1 MFHTFIY
8 LEFLVIDKVEL
19 EEHKTS
25 GFIFLAISVRFAPI
39 LAYFDWTI
47 KVRLYTSFS
56 LSSSYILSWRA
67 MASRYSC

>member
-19 EEHKTS
+19 EEHKTR

-39 LAYFDWTI
+39 LAYFDWTTEQHFQLCGI
-47 KVRLYTSFS
+47 CY
-56 LSSSYILSWRA
+56 
-67 MASRYSC
+67 